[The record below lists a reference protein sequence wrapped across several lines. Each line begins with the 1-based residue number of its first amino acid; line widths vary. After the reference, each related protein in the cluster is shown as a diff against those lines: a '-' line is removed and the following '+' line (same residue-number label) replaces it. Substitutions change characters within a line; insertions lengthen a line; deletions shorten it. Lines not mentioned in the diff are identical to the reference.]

1 MELQKGDKLIPPI
14 AKVVECFNDTSGVR
28 LMFDGLAFAI
38 FGINELKNWRKVL
51 GLVGDEGL
59 EPEVG
64 MKVWDSTF
72 GEGEIVDTEYTPA
85 FPIAVEFVSA
95 GRPRAC
101 YSRNSERTLYVT
113 ERAPKEPLG
122 WAWFMAER
130 TPYTYTEKL
139 TYIQA
144 QQLSHLRR
152 QKLIHWIPETE
163 V

>member
-101 YSRNSERTLYVT
+101 YSRSSERTLYVT

-122 WAWFMAER
+122 WAWVRGTVGEPFTAPLKM
-130 TPYTYTEKL
+130 TESRANKN
-139 TYIQA
+139 YGD
-144 QQLSHLRR
+144 R
-152 QKLIHWIPETE
+152 LIKWISEEE